1 MKKANRKARIY
12 FKDIDGISHY
22 INLKEIGQIE
32 INLDAYQENY
42 RVSFWENLG
51 ILIDECYISYETLKN
66 IEEKLAK
73 LRRI

>member
-1 MKKANRKARIY
+1 MKKANRKTRIY
-12 FKDIDGISHY
+12 FKDINRSSHY
-22 INLKEIGQIE
+22 INLKEIGKIE

-51 ILIDECYISYETLKN
+51 ILIDECCISYEILKN

-73 LRRI
+73 LGRS